1 MGKSV
6 SIALHN
12 LRAGREVPLPPPLT
26 NSRLKMTGSRVTRHP
41 DDCRRVHNY
50 DEFITT
56 FLTMLAEQNLL
67 GDLVQHGLGSKR
79 LAAADREVSTVA
91 ASATASG
98 SGNLKKH
105 SVGGSKNSSTPAI
118 TLPSQPG
125 GSGGS
130 AAAVSQPVRNRK
142 KKKKKYEESE
152 SDWSD
157 EEALVPVNR
166 GGLYR
171 TVIRFRFCFIFDSN
185 PDTDFAIIVKS

>member
-1 MGKSV
+1 
-6 SIALHN
+6 
-12 LRAGREVPLPPPLT
+12 
-26 NSRLKMTGSRVTRHP
+26 MTRSRVTRHT

-79 LAAADREVSTVA
+79 LAAADREASVAA

-98 SGNLKKH
+98 SGNIKKH
-105 SVGGSKNSSTPAI
+105 SSGGSKITSTPAV

-125 GSGGS
+125 SSSGS
-130 AAAVSQPVRNRK
+130 AVAAAHPVRNRK

-166 GGLYR
+166 GG
-171 TVIRFRFCFIFDSN
+171 
-185 PDTDFAIIVKS
+185 

>member
-1 MGKSV
+1 
-6 SIALHN
+6 
-12 LRAGREVPLPPPLT
+12 
-26 NSRLKMTGSRVTRHP
+26 
-41 DDCRRVHNY
+41 VHNY

-79 LAAADREVSTVA
+79 LAAADREASTAV
-91 ASATASG
+91 ASATTSS

-105 SVGGSKNSSTPAI
+105 SGGVSKNTSTPAI
-118 TLPSQPG
+118 TLPNQPG
-125 GSGGS
+125 SSGSS
-130 AAAVSQPVRNRK
+130 AAASQPVRNRK

-166 GGLYR
+166 GGF
-171 TVIRFRFCFIFDSN
+171 IRFAFVLFPVQRWYLLIEVGSSDCNSSPLWFLFLFESGSRLCPSYLKV
-185 PDTDFAIIVKS
+185 DFLHSLLNFKFLYFTFSKEK

>member
-1 MGKSV
+1 MT
-6 SIALHN
+6 
-12 LRAGREVPLPPPLT
+12 R
-26 NSRLKMTGSRVTRHP
+26 SRFTRHT

-79 LAAADREVSTVA
+79 LAAADREASTVV
-91 ASATASG
+91 ASATAGG

-105 SVGGSKNSSTPAI
+105 SVGGSSKNTSTQAV
-118 TLPSQPG
+118 TLPNQPG
-125 GSGGS
+125 SSGGS

-171 TVIRFRFCFIFDSN
+171 TVIRIRFGLIFDS
-185 PDTDFAIIVKS
+185 DSDHFAIIVKS

>member
-1 MGKSV
+1 
-6 SIALHN
+6 
-12 LRAGREVPLPPPLT
+12 
-26 NSRLKMTGSRVTRHP
+26 MTRSRVTRHL

-79 LAAADREVSTVA
+79 LAAADREASTVA
-91 ASATASG
+91 ATATASG
-98 SGNLKKH
+98 SGNMKKH
-105 SVGGSKNSSTPAI
+105 SGAISKNTSTQAI
-118 TLPSQPG
+118 TLPSQA
-125 GSGGS
+125 GSSGS
-130 AAAVSQPVRNRK
+130 SVSQPLRNRK

-171 TVIRFRFCFIFDSN
+171 TVIRILFGFISGPN
-185 PDTDFAIIVKS
+185 PGVQEVLPSYLKLKLHSLFNFNFTFLHLIFLKEK

>member
-1 MGKSV
+1 
-6 SIALHN
+6 
-12 LRAGREVPLPPPLT
+12 
-26 NSRLKMTGSRVTRHP
+26 
-41 DDCRRVHNY
+41 VHNY

-79 LAAADREVSTVA
+79 LAAADREASTVAA

-98 SGNLKKH
+98 SGNMKKH
-105 SVGGSKNSSTPAI
+105 NSGGISKNTSAHAI
-118 TLPSQPG
+118 TLPNQPG
-125 GSGGS
+125 GSGS
-130 AAAVSQPVRNRK
+130 SVSQPVRNRK

-166 GGLYR
+166 GGF
-171 TVIRFRFCFIFDSN
+171 IRL
-185 PDTDFAIIVKS
+185 

>member
-1 MGKSV
+1 MT
-6 SIALHN
+6 H
-12 LRAGREVPLPPPLT
+12 
-26 NSRLKMTGSRVTRHP
+26 SRFTRHT

-79 LAAADREVSTVA
+79 LAAADREASTTA

-98 SGNLKKH
+98 GGNLKKH
-105 SVGGSKNSSTPAI
+105 NSGGGSKNTPTQAI
-118 TLPSQPG
+118 TLPNQPG
-125 GSGGS
+125 SSGSS
-130 AAAVSQPVRNRK
+130 AAASQPVRNRK

-171 TVIRFRFCFIFDSN
+171 TAIRIRFGFISGLN
-185 PDTDFAIIVKS
+185 PDPSFAITLKIKK

>member
-1 MGKSV
+1 MT
-6 SIALHN
+6 
-12 LRAGREVPLPPPLT
+12 RA
-26 NSRLKMTGSRVTRHP
+26 RVTRHP

-79 LAAADREVSTVA
+79 LAAADREASTVA
-91 ASATASG
+91 ASVVASG
-98 SGNLKKH
+98 SGNTKKH
-105 SVGGSKNSSTPAI
+105 SGGIGKVSSTQAI

-125 GSGGS
+125 SSSGS
-130 AAAVSQPVRNRK
+130 AVAAAHPVRNRK

-166 GGLYR
+166 GWFMRL
-171 TVIRFRFCFIFDSN
+171 
-185 PDTDFAIIVKS
+185 

>member
-1 MGKSV
+1 
-6 SIALHN
+6 
-12 LRAGREVPLPPPLT
+12 
-26 NSRLKMTGSRVTRHP
+26 
-41 DDCRRVHNY
+41 VHNY

-79 LAAADREVSTVA
+79 LAAADREASAAA

-105 SVGGSKNSSTPAI
+105 SGGVGKNTSTQAI
-118 TLPSQPG
+118 TIPSQA
-125 GSGGS
+125 GSSSGS
-130 AAAVSQPVRNRK
+130 AVAVSQPVRNRK

-166 GGLYR
+166 GGFIGFAFVLFPVQRWSLLRWVHR
-171 TVIRFRFCFIFDSN
+171 TAIRIRFGFHFRSESRSRIFHHIEKLN
-185 PDTDFAIIVKS
+185 FYMHY

>member
-1 MGKSV
+1 
-6 SIALHN
+6 
-12 LRAGREVPLPPPLT
+12 
-26 NSRLKMTGSRVTRHP
+26 MTRSRVTRHP

-79 LAAADREVSTVA
+79 LAAADREASTAA

-98 SGNLKKH
+98 SGYLKKH
-105 SVGGSKNSSTPAI
+105 SVGGSKNTSAQAI
-118 TLPSQPG
+118 TLPNQPG
-125 GSGGS
+125 SSSGSS
-130 AAAVSQPVRNRK
+130 AAAAAQPVRNRK

-171 TVIRFRFCFIFDSN
+171 LVRIRFGFLFPVRIQGSRLSI
-185 PDTDFAIIVKS
+185 TLTS